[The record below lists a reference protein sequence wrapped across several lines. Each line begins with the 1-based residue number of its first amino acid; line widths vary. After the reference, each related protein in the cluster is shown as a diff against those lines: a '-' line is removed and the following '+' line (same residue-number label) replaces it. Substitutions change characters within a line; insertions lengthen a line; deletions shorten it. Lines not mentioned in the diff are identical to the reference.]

1 MTYIIIKRVLIA
13 ADDALKSALESGDKI
28 SEETDKKFGDAIDL
42 LSAFEEDFPSKD
54 PTPDDLDP
62 NIGGT
67 TTRDAKMSKSPLTI
81 LHALKENLHSKVNF
95 HSFLFLSPLIV
106 DKS

>member
-1 MTYIIIKRVLIA
+1 MTYEIIKRVLIA
-13 ADDALKSALESGDKI
+13 ADDALKSALEARDEI

-42 LSAFEEDFPSKD
+42 LSSFEKDFPPKD
-54 PTPDDLDP
+54 PTPDDPDP

-81 LHALKENLHSKVNF
+81 LDALKENLHSKVEF
-95 HSFLFLSPLIV
+95 PSISLPPHA
-106 DKS
+106 DC